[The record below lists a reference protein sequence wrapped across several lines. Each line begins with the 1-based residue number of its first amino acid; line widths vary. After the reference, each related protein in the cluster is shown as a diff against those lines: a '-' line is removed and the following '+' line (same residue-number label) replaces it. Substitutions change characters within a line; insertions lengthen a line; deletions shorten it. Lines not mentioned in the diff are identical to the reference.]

1 VVEAECVHHIAVG
14 GRWHVICELG
24 VALPVEE
31 ASDVEASSPS
41 ARLADDRES
50 CVREHR
56 PRSPSALHGFVSKFQ
71 IRDHGLI
78 GQLVSDIVGFKRA
91 ATGQSNAKGCRTRLL
106 GSRPR
111 PHPSGARVRGMK
123 SVRIA
128 CLDRTIIIIGA
139 MFVWAWASQAQS
151 QNLDCNNGCATYA
164 QYALAQ
170 RLHLPES
177 IQNLPRDEIAT
188 WFSHHPQYS
197 RRLKALAGECESSCA
212 KCGDWTCR

>member
-1 VVEAECVHHIAVG
+1 MHHIAVG

-24 VALPVEE
+24 VALLVEE

-41 ARLADDRES
+41 ARLADDREPW
-50 CVREHR
+50 VREHR
-56 PRSPSALHGFVSKFQ
+56 PRSPSPFDGFVSKFQ

-78 GQLVSDIVGFKRA
+78 GQLVNDIVGFKRA

-106 GSRPR
+106 GFRAR
-111 PHPSGARVRGMK
+111 PHPSGARGRGVK
-123 SVRIA
+123 TVNET

-139 MFVWAWASQAQS
+139 MFVWAWASQARS
-151 QNLDCNNGCATYA
+151 QNSDCNNGCGTYA

-197 RRLKALAGECESSCA
+197 GKLKALAGECESSCA